1 MVCFEDV
8 LKLSPI
14 LLGLVVLCGCSQ
26 RGELV
31 GAASVGVLNLPGQ
44 IAVGFNHH
52 QHNRYQSPISGEWRD
67 GDDIEQ
73 MLVQAIEVAQHE
85 ILVAVQELSAPRIA
99 EALIAAQHRG
109 VTVRVILENNYSTP
123 WTEQTPSQLKPHQR
137 QRWHQL
143 EQLAD
148 QNRDGTTT
156 PEEAKRGDAIG
167 LLRDHRI
174 PIIDDTDDG
183 SRGSGLMHHK
193 FVVIDRTVVLTGS
206 ANFTRSG
213 MHGDANRPRT
223 RGNVNH
229 ILRVQSD
236 AFAELFRQEFGTMWG
251 DGPGGKLNSRFG
263 LQKES
268 TGVRTAMVGATR
280 VDVLFAPHR
289 KGDLNHG
296 LNWIEEQLDEART
309 SIDMAL
315 FVFTAQQLADA
326 LQGGVNAG
334 LQIRLIADPSFASRS
349 FSEVLD
355 LLGVGLPD
363 RNCKLEKDNQPF
375 NKGLKGVG
383 TPRLARGDK
392 LHHKFAVID
401 NKTVITGSFN
411 WSPSAAHTNDE
422 TLLVI
427 QSPQLAAHFTREMDR
442 MWRGA
447 ELGITPHIQRK
458 LDRQTIRCGDGVE
471 RAESVGK

>member
-1 MVCFEDV
+1 M
-8 LKLSPI
+8 LKLSPL
-14 LLGLVVLCGCSQ
+14 LLGVALISGCSQ
-26 RGELV
+26 RGQLI
-31 GAASVGVLNLPGQ
+31 GAAVAELNSPAE
-44 IAVGFNHH
+44 IVVGFNHQ
-52 QHNRYQSPISGEWRD
+52 QHNRYQSPITGKWRD

-73 MLVQAIEVAQHE
+73 ILVRAIDLAEHE
-85 ILVAVQELSAPRIA
+85 ILLAVQELSAPTIA
-99 EALIAAQHRG
+99 IALIAAKQRG
-109 VTVRVILENNYSTP
+109 VTVQVILENTYSTP

-143 EQLAD
+143 NQLAD
-148 QNRDGTTT
+148 QNGDGSTS
-156 PEEAKRGDAIG
+156 PEEARQGDAIQ
-167 LLRDHRI
+167 LLRDQGI
-174 PIIDDTDDG
+174 PIVDDTDDG

-193 FVVIDRTVVLTGS
+193 FVVIDRMMVLTGS

-213 MHGDANRPRT
+213 MHGDANQPKT

-229 ILRVQSD
+229 ILRFNSR
-236 AFAELFRQEFGTMWG
+236 ALAELFRQEFNTMWG

-268 TGVRTAMVGATR
+268 TGISTAMVGETR
-280 VDVLFAPHR
+280 VDVLFAPHPKR
-289 KGDLNHG
+289 DPNHG
-296 LNWIEEQLDEART
+296 LNWIAQQLLDARQ

-315 FVFTAQQLADA
+315 FVFTAQQLANA
-326 LQGGVNAG
+326 LQGAVKAG

-355 LLGVGLPD
+355 LLGVALPD
-363 RNCKLEKDNQPF
+363 RNCKLERDNQPF
-375 NKGLKGVG
+375 HKGLNGVG

-427 QSPQLAAHFTREMDR
+427 HSPQLAKHFTREMDR
-442 MWRGA
+442 LWNTA
-447 ELGITPHIQRK
+447 ELGITPHIQHK
-458 LDRQTIRCGDGVE
+458 LDRQRIQCGDGIE
-471 RAESVGK
+471 RG

>member
-8 LKLSPI
+8 LKLSPL
-14 LLGLVVLCGCSQ
+14 LLGLAVLCGCSQ

-123 WTEQTPSQLKPHQR
+123 WTEQTPSQLNPHQR

-236 AFAELFRQEFGTMWG
+236 ALAELFRQEFGTMWR

-289 KGDLNHG
+289 KRDLNHG

-392 LHHKFAVID
+392 LHHKFAVVD
-401 NKTVITGSFN
+401 DRKVITESFN
-411 WSPSAAHTNDE
+411 SSPDAAHT
-422 TLLVI
+422 
-427 QSPQLAAHFTREMDR
+427 
-442 MWRGA
+442 
-447 ELGITPHIQRK
+447 
-458 LDRQTIRCGDGVE
+458 
-471 RAESVGK
+471 

>member
-85 ILVAVQELSAPRIA
+85 ILVAVQELSAPKIA

-355 LLGVGLPD
+355 LLGVALPD
-363 RNCKLEKDNQPF
+363 RNCKLESKNQPF
-375 NKGLKGVG
+375 KI
-383 TPRLARGDK
+383 GD
-392 LHHKFAVID
+392 LDHSLF
-401 NKTVITGSFN
+401 
-411 WSPSAAHTNDE
+411 DE
-422 TLLVI
+422 KS
-427 QSPQLAAHFTREMDR
+427 QGR
-442 MWRGA
+442 MG
-447 ELGITPHIQRK
+447 P
-458 LDRQTIRCGDGVE
+458 
-471 RAESVGK
+471 

>member
-8 LKLSPI
+8 LKLSPL

-167 LLRDHRI
+167 LLKDHRI
-174 PIIDDTDDG
+174 PIINDTEDG

-236 AFAELFRQEFGTMWG
+236 ALAELFRQEFGTMWG

-289 KGDLNHG
+289 KRDLNHG

-411 WSPSAAHTNDE
+411 WSPSAAHTKDE
-422 TLLVI
+422 TLLAI
-427 QSPQLAAHFTREMDR
+427 QSPQLAKHFTREMDR
-442 MWRGA
+442 LWNTA

-458 LDRQTIRCGDGVE
+458 LDRQKIRCGDGVE
-471 RAESVGK
+471 RG

>member
-1 MVCFEDV
+1 M
-8 LKLSPI
+8 LKLSPL
-14 LLGLVVLCGCSQ
+14 LLGVALISGCSQ
-26 RGELV
+26 RGQLI
-31 GAASVGVLNLPGQ
+31 GAAVAELNSPAE
-44 IAVGFNHH
+44 IVVGFNHQ
-52 QHNRYQSPISGEWRD
+52 QHNRYQSPITGKWRD

-73 MLVQAIEVAQHE
+73 ILVRAIDLAEHE
-85 ILVAVQELSAPRIA
+85 ILLAVQELSAPTIA
-99 EALIAAQHRG
+99 ESLITAKRRG
-109 VTVRVILENNYSTP
+109 VTVQVILENTYSTP

-143 EQLAD
+143 NQLAD
-148 QNRDGTTT
+148 QNGDGSTS
-156 PEEAKRGDAIG
+156 PEEARQGDAIQ
-167 LLRDHRI
+167 LLRDQGI
-174 PIIDDTDDG
+174 LIVDDTDDG

-193 FVVIDRTVVLTGS
+193 FVVIDRMMVLTGS

-213 MHGDANRPRT
+213 MHGDANQPKT

-229 ILRVQSD
+229 ILRFNSR
-236 AFAELFRQEFGTMWG
+236 ALAELFRQEFNTMWG

-268 TGVRTAMVGATR
+268 TGISTAMVGETR
-280 VDVLFAPHR
+280 VDVLFAPHPKR
-289 KGDLNHG
+289 DPNHG
-296 LNWIEEQLDEART
+296 LNWIAQQLLDARQ

-315 FVFTAQQLADA
+315 FVFTAQQLANA
-326 LQGGVNAG
+326 LQGAVKAG

-355 LLGVGLPD
+355 LLGVALPD
-363 RNCKLEKDNQPF
+363 RNCKLERDNQPF
-375 NKGLKGVG
+375 HKGLNGVG

-427 QSPQLAAHFTREMDR
+427 HSPQLAKHFTREMDR
-442 MWRGA
+442 LWNTA
-447 ELGITPHIQRK
+447 ELGITPHIQHK
-458 LDRQTIRCGDGVE
+458 LDRQRIQCGDGIE
-471 RAESVGK
+471 RG

>member
-1 MVCFEDV
+1 M
-8 LKLSPI
+8 LKLSP
-14 LLGLVVLCGCSQ
+14 LLVGLVVVSGCSQ

-31 GAASVGVLNLPGQ
+31 GAALGAPTNSPAA
-44 IAVGFNHH
+44 IAVGFNHQH
-52 QHNRYQSPISGEWRD
+52 HNRYQSPITGDWRD

-73 MLVQAIEVAQHE
+73 MLVRAIEHGQSE
-85 ILVAVQELSAPRIA
+85 ILLAVQELSAPKIA
-99 EALIAAQHRG
+99 KALIAAKRRG
-109 VTVRVILENNYSTP
+109 VTVKVILENTYSTP
-123 WTEQTPSQLKPHQR
+123 WSEQTPSQLKPHQR

-148 QNRDGTTT
+148 QNGDGTTT
-156 PEEAKRGDAIG
+156 PEEAELGDAIG
-167 LLRDHRI
+167 LLRHHRI
-174 PIIDDTDDG
+174 PIVDDTDDG

-213 MHGDANRPRT
+213 MHGDANRPKT

-229 ILRVQSD
+229 MLRFQSRGL
-236 AFAELFRQEFGTMWG
+236 AGLFRQEFETMWG

-268 TGVRTAMVGATR
+268 TGVRTVMVGKTR

-289 KGDLNHG
+289 KRDSNHG
-296 LNWIEEQLDEART
+296 LNWIEKQLSKAHK

-326 LQGGVNAG
+326 LEQRVNAG

-355 LLGVGLPD
+355 LLGVALPD
-363 RNCKLEKDNQPF
+363 RNCKLESKNQPF
-375 NKGLKGVG
+375 KKGLKSVG

-401 NKTVITGSFN
+401 NKKVITGSFN

-427 QSPQLAAHFTREMDR
+427 HSPQLAEHFTREMDR
-442 MWRGA
+442 LWDTA
-447 ELGITPHIQRK
+447 ELGITSHIQRK
-458 LDRQTIRCGDGVE
+458 LNRQQIRCGEGVE
-471 RAESVGK
+471 RG

>member
-8 LKLSPI
+8 LKLSPL

-67 GDDIEQ
+67 GDDIEK

-123 WTEQTPSQLKPHQR
+123 WTEQTPSQLNPHQR

-174 PIIDDTDDG
+174 PIINDTEDG

-236 AFAELFRQEFGTMWG
+236 ALAELFRQEFGTMWG

-363 RNCKLEKDNQPF
+363 RNCKLEKQ
-375 NKGLKGVG
+375 
-383 TPRLARGDK
+383 
-392 LHHKFAVID
+392 
-401 NKTVITGSFN
+401 S
-411 WSPSAAHTNDE
+411 
-422 TLLVI
+422 TL
-427 QSPQLAAHFTREMDR
+427 Q
-442 MWRGA
+442 
-447 ELGITPHIQRK
+447 
-458 LDRQTIRCGDGVE
+458 
-471 RAESVGK
+471 

>member
-1 MVCFEDV
+1 MVCFKDV
-8 LKLSPI
+8 PKFSPL
-14 LLGLVVLCGCSQ
+14 LLGLAVLCGCSQ
-26 RGELV
+26 RGQLV
-31 GAASVGVLNLPGQ
+31 GAASVGQLNLPAQ

-73 MLVQAIEVAQHE
+73 MLVQAIELAQHE
-85 ILVAVQELSAPRIA
+85 ILIAVQELSTPTIA

-109 VTVRVILENNYSTP
+109 VTVQVILENNYSTP

-148 QNRDGTTT
+148 QNGDGTTT

-174 PIIDDTDDG
+174 PIIDDTEDG

-229 ILRVQSD
+229 ILRLQND
-236 AFAELFRQEFGTMWG
+236 ALAELFRQEFGTMWG

-268 TGVRTAMVGATR
+268 TGIRTVMVDGTR
-280 VDVLFAPHR
+280 VDVLFTPHR
-289 KGDLNHG
+289 KRNPNHG
-296 LNWIEEQLDEART
+296 LNWVEKQLDESRK

-326 LQGGVNAG
+326 LQRGVNAG
-334 LQIRLIADPSFASRS
+334 LRIRLIADPSFASRS

-355 LLGVGLPD
+355 LLGVALPD
-363 RNCKLEKDNQPF
+363 HNCKLERDNQPF
-375 NKGLKGVG
+375 KKGLESVG
-383 TPRLARGDK
+383 IPRLARGDK

-411 WSPSAAHTNDE
+411 WSPTAAHTNDE

-427 QSPQLAAHFTREMDR
+427 HSPQLAQHFTREMDR
-442 MWRGA
+442 LWDTA
-447 ELGITPHIQRK
+447 ELGITEQLLHKIKRQRIK
-458 LDRQTIRCGDGVE
+458 CGEGIKT
-471 RAESVGK
+471 S

>member
-8 LKLSPI
+8 LKLSPL
-14 LLGLVVLCGCSQ
+14 LLGLAVLCGCSQ

-67 GDDIEQ
+67 GDDIEK
-73 MLVQAIEVAQHE
+73 MLVQAIAVAQHE

-123 WTEQTPSQLKPHQR
+123 WTEQTPSQLNPHQR

-326 LQGGVNAG
+326 LQGGG
-334 LQIRLIADPSFASRS
+334 ERWTADSTDCRS
-349 FSEVLD
+349 
-355 LLGVGLPD
+355 
-363 RNCKLEKDNQPF
+363 KLREPF
-375 NKGLKGVG
+375 IF
-383 TPRLARGDK
+383 RSARSSWRGS
-392 LHHKFAVID
+392 
-401 NKTVITGSFN
+401 TGS
-411 WSPSAAHTNDE
+411 
-422 TLLVI
+422 
-427 QSPQLAAHFTREMDR
+427 QL
-442 MWRGA
+442 
-447 ELGITPHIQRK
+447 
-458 LDRQTIRCGDGVE
+458 QT
-471 RAESVGK
+471 

>member
-1 MVCFEDV
+1 M
-8 LKLSPI
+8 
-14 LLGLVVLCGCSQ
+14 GM
-26 RGELV
+26 
-31 GAASVGVLNLPGQ
+31 ASIKQLNVPDG

-52 QHNRYQSPISGEWRD
+52 QQNRYLSPITGGWRD

-73 MLVQAIEVAQHE
+73 ILVEAIELAQDE
-85 ILVAVQELSAPRIA
+85 ILVAVQELSAPTIA
-99 EALIAAQHRG
+99 NALVAAKQRG
-109 VTVRVILENNYSTP
+109 VNVQVVLENTYSTP
-123 WTEQTPSQLKPHQR
+123 WTEQTASQLKPHQR

-156 PEEAKRGDAIG
+156 PEEAKLGDAIG
-167 LLRDHRI
+167 LLRDQGI
-174 PIIDDTDDG
+174 PIVDDTEDG

-193 FVVIDRTVVLTGS
+193 FVVIDRIVVLTGS

-213 MHGDANRPRT
+213 MHGDANRAKT

-229 ILRVQSD
+229 ILRFQSR
-236 AFAELFRQEFGTMWG
+236 ALAGLFRQEFETMWG
-251 DGPGGKLNSRFG
+251 DGPGGKLDSRFG

-268 TGVRTAMVGATR
+268 TGVRTAMVGKTR

-289 KGDLNHG
+289 KQDLNHG
-296 LNWIEEQLDEART
+296 LNWIEEQLDEARK

-315 FVFTAQQLADA
+315 FVFTAQQLTDA
-326 LQGGVNAG
+326 LQRGVNAG

-355 LLGVGLPD
+355 LLGVALPD
-363 RNCKLEKDNQPF
+363 HNCKLEVNNQPF
-375 NKGLKGVG
+375 NKGLKSVG

-427 QSPQLAAHFTREMDR
+427 HSPQLAQHFTREMDR
-442 MWRGA
+442 LWDSA
-447 ELGITPHIQRK
+447 ELGITSHIQRK
-458 LDRQTIRCGDGVE
+458 LDRQRIQCGDGVE
-471 RAESVGK
+471 RG

>member
-8 LKLSPI
+8 LKLSPL

-67 GDDIEQ
+67 GDDIEK

-123 WTEQTPSQLKPHQR
+123 WTEQTPSQLNPHQR

-174 PIIDDTDDG
+174 PIIDDTEDG

-193 FVVIDRTVVLTGS
+193 FVVIDRTVGLTGS

-326 LQGGVNAG
+326 LQGGGERWA
-334 LQIRLIADPSFASRS
+334 ADSTDCRS
-349 FSEVLD
+349 
-355 LLGVGLPD
+355 
-363 RNCKLEKDNQPF
+363 KLREPF
-375 NKGLKGVG
+375 IF
-383 TPRLARGDK
+383 RSARSSWRGS
-392 LHHKFAVID
+392 
-401 NKTVITGSFN
+401 TGS
-411 WSPSAAHTNDE
+411 
-422 TLLVI
+422 
-427 QSPQLAAHFTREMDR
+427 QL
-442 MWRGA
+442 
-447 ELGITPHIQRK
+447 
-458 LDRQTIRCGDGVE
+458 QT
-471 RAESVGK
+471 

>member
-26 RGELV
+26 RGVLV

-401 NKTVITGSFN
+401 NKKVITGSFN

-422 TLLVI
+422 TLMVI
-427 QSPQLAAHFTREMDR
+427 HSPQLAKHFTREMDR
-442 MWRGA
+442 LWDNA
-447 ELGITPHIQRK
+447 VLGITPHIQRK
-458 LDRQTIRCGDGVE
+458 LDREKIRCEDGVE
-471 RAESVGK
+471 RG